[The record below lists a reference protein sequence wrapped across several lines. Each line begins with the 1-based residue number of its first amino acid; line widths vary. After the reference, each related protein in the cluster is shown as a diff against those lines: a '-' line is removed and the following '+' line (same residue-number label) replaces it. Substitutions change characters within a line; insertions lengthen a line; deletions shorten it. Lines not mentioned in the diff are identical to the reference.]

1 MVTAGVPK
9 RTPDVTIG
17 FRGSKGTIF
26 LLENLRFEPGEE
38 ANDVEFAKNLSAFAD
53 IFVMDAFAV
62 CHRAHASTVEI
73 TNHLNSYMGL
83 LLEKEIHNL
92 SNVMQSPKPP
102 YTALMGGAKVS
113 DKIQVIDNLL
123 PKINNLLIGGGMANT
138 FLKAMGFEIGE
149 SFHEPDSLAYAANL
163 LETSSNSGV
172 NILLP
177 RDVVV
182 SDKFGSTQNQATV
195 NINEVSK
202 TSHIM
207 DIGPETAIEY
217 STIIKDSK
225 TLLWNGPMGVF
236 EFKEFQVGT
245 QAISEA
251 ISNNVNLVSVV
262 GGGSTAEAVEE
273 LGIASHITHVST
285 GGGASLDYLSG
296 KLLPGIEALPD
307 KG

>member
-1 MVTAGVPK
+1 
-9 RTPDVTIG
+9 
-17 FRGSKGTIF
+17 
-26 LLENLRFEPGEE
+26 
-38 ANDVEFAKNLSAFAD
+38 
-53 IFVMDAFAV
+53 
-62 CHRAHASTVEI
+62 
-73 TNHLNSYMGL
+73 
-83 LLEKEIHNL
+83 
-92 SNVMQSPKPP
+92 MQSPKSP

-138 FLKAMGFEIGE
+138 FLKAMGFEIGD

-163 LETSSNSGV
+163 LETTSNSGV

-177 RDVVV
+177 RDAVV
-182 SDKFGSTQNQATV
+182 SDTFGSSQNQATV
-195 NINEVSK
+195 NINEVSEA
-202 TSHIM
+202 SHIM

>member
-1 MVTAGVPK
+1 MDIDA
-9 RTPDVTIG
+9 
-17 FRGSKGTIF
+17 
-26 LLENLRFEPGEE
+26 
-38 ANDVEFAKNLSAFAD
+38 LS
-53 IFVMDAFAV
+53 
-62 CHRAHASTVEI
+62 
-73 TNHLNSYMGL
+73 
-83 LLEKEIHNL
+83 
-92 SNVMQSPKPP
+92 
-102 YTALMGGAKVS
+102 
-113 DKIQVIDNLL
+113 
-123 PKINNLLIGGGMANT
+123 
-138 FLKAMGFEIGE
+138 E
-149 SFHEPDSLAYAANL
+149 SF
-163 LETSSNSGV
+163 
-172 NILLP
+172 
-177 RDVVV
+177 DVKDFESRV
-182 SDKFGSTQNQATV
+182 K
-195 NINEVSK
+195 INEVSK

>member
-1 MVTAGVPK
+1 
-9 RTPDVTIG
+9 
-17 FRGSKGTIF
+17 
-26 LLENLRFEPGEE
+26 
-38 ANDVEFAKNLSAFAD
+38 
-53 IFVMDAFAV
+53 
-62 CHRAHASTVEI
+62 
-73 TNHLNSYMGL
+73 
-83 LLEKEIHNL
+83 
-92 SNVMQSPKPP
+92 
-102 YTALMGGAKVS
+102 
-113 DKIQVIDNLL
+113 
-123 PKINNLLIGGGMANT
+123 
-138 FLKAMGFEIGE
+138 
-149 SFHEPDSLAYAANL
+149 
-163 LETSSNSGV
+163 
-172 NILLP
+172 
-177 RDVVV
+177 
-182 SDKFGSTQNQATV
+182 
-195 NINEVSK
+195 
-202 TSHIM
+202 M

-296 KLLPGIEALPD
+296 KLQPVIEALPD